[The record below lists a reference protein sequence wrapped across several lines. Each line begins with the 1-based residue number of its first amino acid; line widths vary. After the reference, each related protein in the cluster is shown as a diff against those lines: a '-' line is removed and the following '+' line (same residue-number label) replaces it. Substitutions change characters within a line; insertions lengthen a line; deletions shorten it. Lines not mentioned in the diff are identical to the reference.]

1 MRAKGPLWSRRARIG
16 GTTTLKVLV
25 TGAAG
30 FVGSHLCEALGAA
43 GHEVVGVDSFDDYYP
58 ARLKRRTAAKLSE
71 TGVGMIRCDLAGD
84 ELQRLLPESAAVFH
98 LAAQPGISASVGM
111 PVYVRNNVMATHALL
126 ESCSTWRQPPLFVYA
141 STSSVY
147 GKRATSPETAAPA
160 PTSYYGVTKLAAEQ
174 LALAYWR
181 EGRLPVC
188 AMRLYS
194 VYGPRER
201 PDKLFSKLIV
211 SLLAERQF
219 PLHEGS
225 REHRRSFTYVG
236 DAVAGLVSVL
246 ARRSRGEGEIFNIG
260 SDVERTTGDVIDTVE
275 RIVGRKARFRIVPP
289 RPGDQIETRAR
300 IEKARNLLGYAPRT
314 ALVDGLERQVAW
326 CRENLLRYGE

>member
-1 MRAKGPLWSRRARIG
+1 M
-16 GTTTLKVLV
+16 KVLV

-30 FVGSHLCEALGAA
+30 FVGSHLCEALGAD
-43 GHEVVGVDSFDDYYP
+43 GHEVVGVDSFDDYY
-58 ARLKRRTAAKLSE
+58 AAGLKRRTATALRE
-71 TGVGMIRCDLAGD
+71 TGVGMIRCDLASD

-111 PVYVRNNVMATHALL
+111 PVYVRNNIVATHALL
-126 ESCSTWRQPPLFVYA
+126 ETCSSWRQPPLFVYA

-147 GKRATSPETAAPA
+147 GRRATSPETAVPE

-201 PDKLFSKLIV
+201 PEKLFSKLIM
-211 SLLAERQF
+211 SLLAEREF

-246 ARRSRGEGEIFNIG
+246 ARRSRGVGEIFNIG
-260 SDVERTTGDVIDTVE
+260 SDVERTTGEVIATVE

-289 RPGDQIETRAR
+289 RPGDQIATRAR
-300 IEKARNLLGYAPRT
+300 IEKARKMLGYAPRT
-314 ALVDGLERQVAW
+314 ALVEGLARQVAW
-326 CRENLLRYGE
+326 CRENPLRHGD

>member
-1 MRAKGPLWSRRARIG
+1 M
-16 GTTTLKVLV
+16 KVLV

-30 FVGSHLCEALGAA
+30 FVGSHLCEALCAD
-43 GHEVVGVDSFDDYYP
+43 GHEVVGVDSFDAYYP
-58 ARLKRRTAAKLSE
+58 ARLKRRTAAELRE
-71 TGVGMIRCDLAGD
+71 TGVRIIPCDLAAA
-84 ELQRLLPESAAVFH
+84 ELPRALPETAAVFH

-111 PVYVRNNVMATHALL
+111 PVYVRNNITATHALL
-126 ESCSTWRQPPLFVYA
+126 ETCSAWRQPPLFVYA

-147 GKRATSPETAAPA
+147 GKRATSPETAAPE

-181 EGRLPVC
+181 EGRIPAC

-201 PDKLFSKLIV
+201 PDKLFSKLIA
-211 SLLAERQF
+211 SLLEEREF

-246 ARRSRGEGEIFNIG
+246 ARRSRGVGEIFNIG
-260 SDVERTTGDVIDTVE
+260 SDVERSTGDVIDTVE

-289 RPGDQIETRAR
+289 RPGDQVETRAH
-300 IEKARNLLGYAPRT
+300 IEKARTLLGYAPRT
-314 ALVDGLERQVAW
+314 ALVDGLERHVAW
-326 CRENLLRYGE
+326 CRQNLLRHEA

>member
-1 MRAKGPLWSRRARIG
+1 M
-16 GTTTLKVLV
+16 KVLV

-30 FVGSHLCEALGAA
+30 FVGSHLCETLGAD
-43 GHEVVGVDSFDDYYP
+43 GHEVVGVDCFDDYYP
-58 ARLKRRTAAKLSE
+58 ARLKRRTAAELCE
-71 TGVGMIRCDLAGD
+71 TGVRIIPCDLAAE
-84 ELQRLLPESAAVFH
+84 ELPRVLPETAAVFH
-98 LAAQPGISASVGM
+98 LAAQPGISAAVGM
-111 PVYVRNNVMATHALL
+111 PVYVRNNIVATHALL
-126 ESCSTWRQPPLFVYA
+126 ETCSSWRQPPLFVYA

-147 GKRATSPETAAPA
+147 GKRATSPETAAPE

-201 PDKLFSKLIV
+201 PDKLFSKLIT
-211 SLLAERQF
+211 SLLGEQEF

-246 ARRSRGEGEIFNIG
+246 ARRSSGVGEVFNIG
-260 SDVERTTGDVIDTVE
+260 SDTERTTGEVIDTVE
-275 RIVGRKARFRIVPP
+275 RIVGTRARLRIVPP
-289 RPGDQIETRAR
+289 RPGDQVETRAR
-300 IEKARNLLGYAPRT
+300 IEKARELLGYAPRT

-326 CRENLLRYGE
+326 CRKNLPQHGKQSAAS

>member
-1 MRAKGPLWSRRARIG
+1 MR
-16 GTTTLKVLV
+16 GTKTLKVLV

-30 FVGSHLCEALGAA
+30 FVGSHLCEALGTD
-43 GHEVVGVDSFDDYYP
+43 GHEVVGVDSFDAYYA
-58 ARLKRRTAAKLSE
+58 ARLKRRTAAELRE

-84 ELQRLLPESAAVFH
+84 DLQRLLPESAAVFH

-111 PVYVRNNVMATHALL
+111 PVYVRNNIVATHALL
-126 ESCSTWRQPPLFVYA
+126 ETCSTWRQPPLFVYA

-147 GKRATSPETAAPA
+147 GKRATSPETAAPE

-201 PDKLFSKLIV
+201 PDKMFSKLIM
-211 SLLAERQF
+211 SLLAEREF
-219 PLHEGS
+219 PLHQGS

-246 ARRSRGEGEIFNIG
+246 ARRSRGEGETFNIG
-260 SDVERTTGDVIDTVE
+260 SDIERTTGEVIDATE

-300 IEKARNLLGYAPRT
+300 IEKARKLLGYAPRT
-314 ALVDGLERQVAW
+314 TLVEGLERQVAW
-326 CRENLLRYGE
+326 CRESLLRHAE

>member
-1 MRAKGPLWSRRARIG
+1 M
-16 GTTTLKVLV
+16 KVLV

-30 FVGSHLCEALGAA
+30 FVGSHLCEALFAD

-58 ARLKRRTAAKLSE
+58 ARLKQRTAAELRAA
-71 TGVGMIRCDLAGD
+71 GVGMIRCDLAGD

-111 PVYVRNNVMATHALL
+111 PVYVRNNIVATHALL
-126 ESCSTWRQPPLFVYA
+126 ETCSTWRQPPFLVYA

-147 GKRATSPETAAPA
+147 GRRATSPETAAPE
-160 PTSYYGVTKLAAEQ
+160 PTSCYGVTKLAAEQ

-188 AMRLYS
+188 SMRLYS

-201 PDKLFSKLIV
+201 PDKLFSKLIT
-211 SLLAERQF
+211 SLLEEREF
-219 PLHEGS
+219 PLREGS

-246 ARRSRGEGEIFNIG
+246 ARRSRGVGEIFNIG
-260 SDVERTTGDVIDTVE
+260 SGVERTTGDVIDTVE
-275 RIVGRKARFRIVPP
+275 RIIGRKARFRIVPP
-289 RPGDQIETRAR
+289 RPGDQVETRAR
-300 IEKARNLLGYAPRT
+300 IEKARKLLGYAQRT
-314 ALVDGLERQVAW
+314 TLVEGIERQVAW
-326 CRENLLRYGE
+326 CREHRWRHDE